1 MTTTRIR
8 FMRLIVFF
16 DLPMETYAQK
26 RSYANFRRF
35 FLNDGYLMMQ
45 KSVYTKLVINDQN
58 ASAAIA
64 RLKLNKPHYGLVQL
78 LKVTEKQ
85 YANIEYIS
93 GSSNS
98 HNVID
103 TLESLLIL

>member
-1 MTTTRIR
+1 M
-8 FMRLIVFF
+8 
-16 DLPMETYAQK
+16 
-26 RSYANFRRF
+26 
-35 FLNDGYLMMQ
+35 NDGYLMMQ
-45 KSVYTKLVINDQN
+45 KSVYVKLIINDQN

-64 RLKLNKPHYGLVQL
+64 RLKLHKPHYGLVQL

-85 YANIEYIS
+85 YTNIEYIS
-93 GSSNS
+93 GNSKS

>member
-8 FMRLIVFF
+8 FMRLMVFF
-16 DLPMETYAQK
+16 DLPMETHAQK

-35 FLNDGYLMMQ
+35 LLNDGYLMMQ
-45 KSVYTKLVINDQN
+45 KSVYVKLIINDQN

-64 RLKLNKPHYGLVQL
+64 RLKLHKPHYGLVQL

-85 YANIEYIS
+85 YVNIEYIC
-93 GSSNS
+93 GNSSSQNI
-98 HNVID
+98 VE

>member
-1 MTTTRIR
+1 
-8 FMRLIVFF
+8 MRLIVFF

-26 RSYANFRRF
+26 RSYADFRRF
-35 FLNDGYLMMQ
+35 LLNDGYLMMQ

-58 ASAAIA
+58 SSAAIA

>member
-26 RSYANFRRF
+26 RSYADFRRF
-35 FLNDGYLMMQ
+35 LLNDGYLMMQ

-58 ASAAIA
+58 SSAAIA

>member
-1 MTTTRIR
+1 
-8 FMRLIVFF
+8 MRLIVFF

-26 RSYANFRRF
+26 RSYADFRRF
-35 FLNDGYLMMQ
+35 LLNDGYLMMQ

-58 ASAAIA
+58 SSAAIA
-64 RLKLNKPHYGLVQL
+64 RLKLHKPHYGLVQL

>member
-1 MTTTRIR
+1 
-8 FMRLIVFF
+8 MRLIVFF

-26 RSYANFRRF
+26 KSYTDFRRF
-35 FLNDGYLMMQ
+35 LLHDGYLMMQ
-45 KSVYTKLVINDQN
+45 KSVYVKLIINEQN

>member
-1 MTTTRIR
+1 MTMTRIR

-26 RSYANFRRF
+26 RSYADFRRF
-35 FLNDGYLMMQ
+35 LLNDGYLMMQ

-58 ASAAIA
+58 SSAAIA

>member
-1 MTTTRIR
+1 
-8 FMRLIVFF
+8 MRLIVFF

-26 RSYANFRRF
+26 KSYTDFRRF
-35 FLNDGYLMMQ
+35 LLNDGYLMMQ

-58 ASAAIA
+58 ASAAIV
-64 RLKLNKPHYGLVQL
+64 RLKLHKPQYGLVQL

-85 YANIEYIS
+85 YTNIEYIS
-93 GSSNS
+93 GNSKS